1 MVHKDYN
8 INIINIIV
16 AISIILNCLAL
27 FQPVFISERG
37 YSLNALHQGN
47 PAITWTYLLYGI
59 MTFPLEIITLR
70 FGSDCINYLWITY
83 VIYLYVLNLMKRK
96 RHLITQII
104 LMMLSIAIIILF
116 YSCHSMISSSEDA
129 LIEIIGMKMIGYYM
143 ILTSNALLLAAI
155 LGNLLKNGKI
165 FFI

>member
-1 MVHKDYN
+1 MLYIKEILQLHGLTYYMV
-8 INIINIIV
+8 I
-16 AISIILNCLAL
+16 
-27 FQPVFISERG
+27 
-37 YSLNALHQGN
+37 
-47 PAITWTYLLYGI
+47 
-59 MTFPLEIITLR
+59 TFPLEIITLG
-70 FGSDCINYLWITY
+70 FGGNCIHYLWITY

-96 RHLITQII
+96 RHLIMQIV

-155 LGNLLKNGKI
+155 LGNLLKIIKEIITNPKI
-165 FFI
+165 RKKNL